1 MADTSSFPLVSV
13 SIPTYNGEL
22 RIGEAIRSLQA
33 QQYPHMEIIISDNAS
48 TDNTEAVV
56 RQFMAEDERIRY
68 YRHPQNLGIPRNFQF
83 GLEQAKGQYFIW
95 LSDDDQLLDGVIKRY
110 VDFLEAQPEFS
121 MVSGIINYTEAGNLV
136 SQERHIDLQQASGIL
151 RCLEYYARVKEG
163 GMYYG
168 MMRRE
173 LGQKLCV
180 SPTIGSDWHFVA
192 GLAYLGKIKI
202 LDFVGY
208 RKSRGGVSNDF
219 HDYVKS
225 YGEKAIWGYVP
236 FIKIGLDAAAE
247 VIYRA
252 DVFKRLN
259 LLAKLFTGSTACL
272 LVWGH
277 YYGLIVPRMG
287 AGWLLRKLKIK
298 TPKQRSLE
306 RVS

>member
-1 MADTSSFPLVSV
+1 MAETSSLPLVSV
-13 SIPTYNGEL
+13 SIPTYNGEM

-48 TDNTEAVV
+48 TDNTEEVV
-56 RQFMAEDERIRY
+56 RQFMAEDDRISY
-68 YRHPQNLGIPRNFQF
+68 FRHPENLGIPLNFEF
-83 GLEQAKGQYFIW
+83 GLQQAKGQYFIW
-95 LSDDDQLLDGVIKRY
+95 LSDDDQLLDGVIRRY
-110 VDFLEAQPEFS
+110 VNYLEANPAFS
-121 MVSGIINYTEAGNLV
+121 MVSGIINYTEDGQLV
-136 SQERHIDLQQASGIL
+136 SQETSIDLQQSSGIS

-173 LGQKLCV
+173 LGQKLRV
-180 SPTIGSDWHFVA
+180 GPTIGSDWHFVA

-208 RKSRGGVSNDF
+208 SKSRGGVSNDF
-219 HDYVKS
+219 HDYVRS
-225 YGEKAIWGYVP
+225 YGEKPIWGYIP
-236 FIKIGLDAAAE
+236 FVKIGLDAAAE
-247 VIYRA
+247 VMYRA
-252 DVFKRLN
+252 EIFQSLNVF
-259 LLAKLFTGSTACL
+259 AKLFTGSSACL

-287 AGWLLRKLKIK
+287 AGWILRKLKIK

-306 RVS
+306 RVN

>member
-1 MADTSSFPLVSV
+1 MAETSSLPLVSV
-13 SIPTYNGEL
+13 SIPTFNGEL

-48 TDNTEAVV
+48 TDNTEGVV

-68 YRHPQNLGIPRNFQF
+68 YRHPKNLGIPLNFEF
-83 GLEQAKGQYFIW
+83 GLQQAKGQYFIW

-110 VDFLEAQPEFS
+110 VDYLEAHPDFS
-121 MVSGIINYTEAGNLV
+121 MVSGVINYTENGELV
-136 SQERHIDLQQASGIL
+136 SQETRIDLQQSSGL
-151 RCLEYYARVKEG
+151 SRCLEYYARVKEG

-173 LGQKLCV
+173 LGQKLRV
-180 SPTIGSDWHFVA
+180 GPTIGSDWHFVA
-192 GLAYLGKIKI
+192 ALAYLGKIKI

-208 RKSRGGVSNDF
+208 SKSRGGVSNDF
-219 HDYVKS
+219 HDYVRS
-225 YGEKAIWGYVP
+225 YGEKPIWGYLP
-236 FIKIGLDAAAE
+236 FVKIGLDAGAEILFRAE
-247 VIYRA
+247 VFQKL
-252 DVFKRLN
+252 DV
-259 LLAKLFTGSTACL
+259 ATKLWTATTACM

-298 TPKQRSLE
+298 TPKQRDLE